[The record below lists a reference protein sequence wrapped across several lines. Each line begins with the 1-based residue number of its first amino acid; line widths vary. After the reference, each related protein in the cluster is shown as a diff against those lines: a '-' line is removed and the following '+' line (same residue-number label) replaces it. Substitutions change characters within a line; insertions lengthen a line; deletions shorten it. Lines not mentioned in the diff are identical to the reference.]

1 MLEDDLVPMLKRLE
15 TRLERGHAVLAALS
29 AIHCQAGSHGL
40 AVACSAAADG
50 SGGSFWELAGVKLDR
65 QVATRA
71 SDHVRLAVAAAR
83 AKLLMLQGRQG
94 RPPLNMRNCSTP
106 KEWRSDES
114 SGASEAN
121 PFPVDNDAESLPLSL
136 SPPPLIEELSAI
148 VDEVRSVVPG
158 TVKRRNSVADL
169 FGENASDKRTAIA
182 EQRVRHHVIN

>member
-1 MLEDDLVPMLKRLE
+1 MIEGIDVTSDEVGAKL
-15 TRLERGHAVLAALS
+15 TS
-29 AIHCQAGSHGL
+29 A
-40 AVACSAAADG
+40 
-50 SGGSFWELAGVKLDR
+50 LAGVKLDR

-106 KEWRSDES
+106 KEWRSDS
-114 SGASEAN
+114 CGASEVNPLN
-121 PFPVDNDAESLPLSL
+121 PFPVDNDAKSLPLSL
-136 SPPPLIEELSAI
+136 SSPPPLIEELSAI

-182 EQRVRHHVIN
+182 EQRVRHHAID